1 MPGYEQMT
9 SHSEPSGDPVPDDV
23 PYLPP
28 SLPTLPPVVPPQ
40 PVTQVAPDSADLPF
54 LPNAPVAASPP
65 SPAPPAF
72 DAKAMVASQ
81 KHVVDN
87 PVYGAIPKSTPESLA
102 AAKALRDTARRK
114 RTRNKVIGRSVALVI
129 LGGIGAGGWFGYQ
142 AYQDDQDRL
151 AADKA
156 ARAAA
161 GETSSGVAPG
171 ALTPLG
177 NQENVIDALDA
188 INSGGATASAGGL
201 LDIVD
206 QAEAAVNDI
215 NGTPNSDVAGSPS
228 ALTIGDLLPEPVV
241 RLGTRLDD
249 IDGYE
254 RYVIDA
260 RRFAT
265 DNPTDYARFLAVV
278 QAQPQSDPAAAVAGV
293 VPQLQTGEIGFAVL
307 HDGDRVV
314 RAVIV
319 STDPAIHL
327 DYTP

>member
-1 MPGYEQMT
+1 MT
-9 SHSEPSGDPVPDDV
+9 TLPESPEPTGSDAPLGE
-23 PYLPP
+23 PYLPAAP
-28 SLPTLPPVVPPQ
+28 PPPQLPTLPAPEPVAPQ
-40 PVTQVAPDSADLPF
+40 PSSGQPVLPTAAPI
-54 LPNAPVAASPP
+54 APVP
-65 SPAPPAF
+65 SPEPQPF